1 MKGQIQNV
9 VGRNIRV
16 WRRAQGLSQ
25 ETFGEQVGWH
35 RTFVGAVERG
45 ERNLTLQ
52 SVERIAE
59 ELGIHPLDL
68 LWDQEAIVVT
78 FDADGRGRF
87 RPRAA
92 TLKAADSGGSAS
104 PGRAARRPRPT

>member
-1 MKGQIQNV
+1 MQAV

-25 ETFGEQVGWH
+25 EDFGEQVGWH

-52 SVERIAE
+52 SVERIADQ
-59 ELGIHPLDL
+59 LGIHPLDL
-68 LWDQEAIVVT
+68 LWDQEAIAVT
-78 FDADGRGRF
+78 FDAEGRGRF
-87 RPRAA
+87 GPVGGSVARAA
-92 TLKAADSGGSAS
+92 DTGAGARA
-104 PGRAARRPRPT
+104 GRPARRPRPA